1 MKPNVDQAELSK
13 FEELAHQWW
22 DLNGAFKALHDI
34 NPLRLE
40 YIDRCVSLTGKLV
53 VDVGCGGGILSESM
67 AAKGARV
74 VGADLAQGALSV
86 AQLHLHESGLEV
98 DYQLS
103 SAEALAQQQPETYD
117 VVTCMELLEHVPDP
131 ASLVGACANLT
142 KPDGHV
148 FFSTINRNLK
158 SFVYTVIGAEYVL
171 GLLPKGTHE
180 YERFITPAELAC
192 WVRAGGMDCVDMIG
206 INYSPLSRRYSLS
219 EDVAVNYIL
228 HAKRS

>member
-1 MKPNVDQAELSK
+1 MEPNVDQAELSK

-40 YIDRCVSLTGKLV
+40 YIDRCMSLTGKLV

-67 AAKGARV
+67 AAQGARV
-74 VGADLAQGALSV
+74 VGVDLAQGALSV

-103 SAEALAQQQPETYD
+103 SAEALAQQQPEAYD

-180 YERFITPAELAC
+180 YERFITPAELAG
-192 WVRAGGMDCVDMIG
+192 WVRAVAMDCVDMIG